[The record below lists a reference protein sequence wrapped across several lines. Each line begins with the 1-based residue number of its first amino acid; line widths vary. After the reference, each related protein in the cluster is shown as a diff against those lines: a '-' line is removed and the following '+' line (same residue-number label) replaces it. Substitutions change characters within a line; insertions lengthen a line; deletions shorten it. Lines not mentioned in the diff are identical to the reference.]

1 MERKYLAIS
10 LVIILMLSALMMQS
24 ASAQQD
30 QRRSNNPEEMATK
43 KADRLKA
50 KLSLSDDQYK
60 QVYSIFLEN
69 ANRRI
74 AEKEKMKGMD
84 KTARKEM
91 KMKHKQETMEK
102 LQGVLT
108 KEQWSLFEQMKEK
121 NGKKRNKNKSNNP
134 NN

>member
-1 MERKYLAIS
+1 MKRKYLAIS
-10 LVIILMLSALMMQS
+10 LVFILMLSAGMMQS
-24 ASAQQD
+24 SSAQND
-30 QRRSNNPEEMATK
+30 QKRSNNPEEIATK

-102 LQGVLT
+102 LQAVLT
-108 KEQWSLFEQMKEK
+108 KEQMSLFEQMKEK
-121 NGKKRNKNKSNNP
+121 GKKRNKNKSDNP

>member
-10 LVIILMLSALMMQS
+10 LLIIVMLSAFMMQS

-30 QRRSNNPEEMATK
+30 QKRTKNPEEMATK

-50 KLSLSDDQYK
+50 KLSLSEDQYK

-84 KTARKEM
+84 KTTRKEM
-91 KMKHKQETMEK
+91 KMKHKQETMDK
-102 LQGVLT
+102 LQAVLT
-108 KEQWSLFEQMKEK
+108 KEQMLQFEQMKEK
-121 NGKKRNKNKSNNP
+121 GKKRNKNKSNNP

>member
-1 MERKYLAIS
+1 MKRKYLAIS
-10 LVIILMLSALMMQS
+10 LVFIFMLSAGMMQS
-24 ASAQQD
+24 ASAQND
-30 QRRSNNPEEMATK
+30 QKRSNNPEEIATK

-84 KTARKEM
+84 KTARKEI

-102 LQGVLT
+102 LQAVLT
-108 KEQWSLFEQMKEK
+108 KEQMSLFEQMKEK
-121 NGKKRNKNKSNNP
+121 GKKRNKNKSDKP

>member
-10 LVIILMLSALMMQS
+10 LVIIVMLSAFMMQS

-30 QRRSNNPEEMATK
+30 QKRTKNPEEMATK

-50 KLSLSDDQYK
+50 KLSLCEDQYK

-84 KTARKEM
+84 KTTRKEM
-91 KMKHKQETMEK
+91 KMKHKQETMDK
-102 LQGVLT
+102 LQAVLT
-108 KEQWSLFEQMKEK
+108 KEQMLQFEQMKEK
-121 NGKKRNKNKSNNP
+121 GKKRNKNKSNNP

>member
-10 LVIILMLSALMMQS
+10 LVIIVMLSAFIMQS

-30 QRRSNNPEEMATK
+30 QKRTKNPEEMATK

-50 KLSLSDDQYK
+50 KLSLSEDQYK

-84 KTARKEM
+84 KTTRKEM
-91 KMKHKQETMEK
+91 KMKHKQETMDK
-102 LQGVLT
+102 LQAVLT
-108 KEQWSLFEQMKEK
+108 KEQMLQFEQMKEK
-121 NGKKRNKNKSNNP
+121 GKKRNKNKSNNP

>member
-1 MERKYLAIS
+1 
-10 LVIILMLSALMMQS
+10 MLSAGMMQS
-24 ASAQQD
+24 SSAQND
-30 QRRSNNPEEMATK
+30 QKRSNNPEEIATK

-102 LQGVLT
+102 LQAVLT
-108 KEQWSLFEQMKEK
+108 KEQMSLFEQMKEK
-121 NGKKRNKNKSNNP
+121 GKKRNKNKSDNP

>member
-1 MERKYLAIS
+1 MDRKYLAIS
-10 LVIILMLSALMMQS
+10 LVIIVMLSAFMMQS

-30 QRRSNNPEEMATK
+30 QKRTKNPEEMATK

-50 KLSLSDDQYK
+50 KLSLSEDQYK

-84 KTARKEM
+84 KTTRKEM
-91 KMKHKQETMEK
+91 KMKHKQETMDK
-102 LQGVLT
+102 LQAVLT
-108 KEQWSLFEQMKEK
+108 KEQMLQFEQMKEK
-121 NGKKRNKNKSNNP
+121 GKKRNKNKSNNP

>member
-10 LVIILMLSALMMQS
+10 LVIIVMLSAFIMQS

-30 QRRSNNPEEMATK
+30 QKRTKNPEEMATK

-50 KLSLSDDQYK
+50 KLSLSEDQYK

-84 KTARKEM
+84 KTTRKEM
-91 KMKHKQETMEK
+91 KMKHKQETMDK
-102 LQGVLT
+102 LQAVLT
-108 KEQWSLFEQMKEK
+108 KEQMLQFEQMKEK
-121 NGKKRNKNKSNNP
+121 RQEEKQEQIQ
-134 NN
+134 

>member
-1 MERKYLAIS
+1 MKRKYLAIS
-10 LVIILMLSALMMQS
+10 LVFILMLSAGMMQS
-24 ASAQQD
+24 ASAQND
-30 QRRSNNPEEMATK
+30 QKRSNNPEEIATK

-102 LQGVLT
+102 LQAVLT
-108 KEQWSLFEQMKEK
+108 KEQMSLFEQMKEK
-121 NGKKRNKNKSNNP
+121 GKKRNKNKSDTP

>member
-10 LVIILMLSALMMQS
+10 LVIIVMLSAFMMQS

-30 QRRSNNPEEMATK
+30 QKRTKNPEEMATK

-50 KLSLSDDQYK
+50 KLSLSEDQYK

-84 KTARKEM
+84 KTTRKEM
-91 KMKHKQETMEK
+91 KMKHKQETMDK
-102 LQGVLT
+102 LQAVLT
-108 KEQWSLFEQMKEK
+108 KEQMLQFEQMKEK
-121 NGKKRNKNKSNNP
+121 GKKRNKNKSNNP

>member
-10 LVIILMLSALMMQS
+10 LVIIVMLSAFMMQS

-30 QRRSNNPEEMATK
+30 QKRTKNPEEMATK

-50 KLSLSDDQYK
+50 KLSLSEDQYK

-102 LQGVLT
+102 LQAVLT
-108 KEQWSLFEQMKEK
+108 KEQMSLFEQMKEK
-121 NGKKRNKNKSNNP
+121 GKKRNKNKSDNP

>member
-10 LVIILMLSALMMQS
+10 LVIILMLSALMIQS